1 MYSDKSENAR
11 HDAIEPRIQ
20 EECWRSG
27 LKDPLYLIPKIL
39 SPEQPQLSRDNLLWD
54 LHQIQGFHLIQP

>member
-1 MYSDKSENAR
+1 MSTYSDKSENAQ

-27 LKDPLYLIPKIL
+27 SKDPLYLIPKIL
-39 SPEQPQLSRDNLLWD
+39 IPEQPQLSRDNLL
-54 LHQIQGFHLIQP
+54 